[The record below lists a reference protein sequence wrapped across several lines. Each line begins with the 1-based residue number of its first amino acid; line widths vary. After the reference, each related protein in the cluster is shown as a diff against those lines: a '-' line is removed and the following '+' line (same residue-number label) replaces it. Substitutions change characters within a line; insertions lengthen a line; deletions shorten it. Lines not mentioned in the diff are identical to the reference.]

1 MSDHLKR
8 LRAPDSWHIPKKTN
22 KFITKTAPGP
32 HNANAMPIA
41 VWLRDHMR
49 FALTKKEVKQI
60 LSQKD
65 VIINGRPCRNPSM
78 GIGIFDIISMPKIG
92 KHYRILRD
100 KKGRHKT
107 IEINAESARTRLA
120 KIRGKTIVPGGKVQL
135 NLRFGANILA
145 DNRYKPGDSI
155 VISLSDEDRFTIT
168 DHFPFAVGN
177 MAMVIGGKHS
187 GKIAKITGI
196 QKVPGS
202 VPNRVTLTDAN
213 TGTVFDTVETYLY
226 MVGRETPALSE
237 WGIEE

>member
-8 LRAPDSWHIPKKTN
+8 LRAPDSWHIPKKTK

-41 VWLRDHMR
+41 VWLRDHMG
-49 FALTKKEVKQI
+49 FAMTKKEVKQI
-60 LSQKD
+60 LSQRD

-78 GIGIFDIISMPKIG
+78 GIGIFDIISLPKIG

-107 IEINAESARTRLA
+107 IEIDAESARTRLA

-187 GKIAKITGI
+187 GKIAKIIGI

-202 VPNRVTLTDAN
+202 VPNRVTLTDAS
-213 TGTVFDTVETYLY
+213 TGTEFDTVETYLY

>member
-32 HNANAMPIA
+32 HNANAMPIT
-41 VWLRDHMR
+41 VWLRDHMG

-65 VIINGRPCRNPSM
+65 IIINGRPCRNPNM
-78 GIGIFDIISMPKIG
+78 GIGIFDIISLPKIG

-100 KKGRHKT
+100 KRGRHKT

-120 KIRGKTIVPGGKVQL
+120 KVRGKTIVPGGKVQL
-135 NLRFGANILA
+135 NLRYGANILA
-145 DNRYKPGDSI
+145 DNRYKPGDSVI
-155 VISLSDEDRFTIT
+155 ISLSDEDRFTII

-187 GKIAKITGI
+187 GKIAKITDI
-196 QKVPGS
+196 QKIPGS
-202 VPNRVTLTDAN
+202 VPNRVTLTDAS
-213 TGTVFDTVETYLY
+213 TGTMFDTVETYIY

>member
-8 LRAPDSWHIPKKTN
+8 LRAPDSWHIPKKIN

-41 VWLRDHMR
+41 VWLRDHMG

-196 QKVPGS
+196 QKVPGC
-202 VPNRVTLTDAN
+202 VPNRVTLTAAC
-213 TGTVFDTVETYLY
+213 TGAVFDTVETYLY

>member
-22 KFITKTAPGP
+22 KFITKTAAGP
-32 HNANAMPIA
+32 HNANAMPVA
-41 VWLRDHMR
+41 VWLRDHMG
-49 FALTKKEVKQI
+49 FALSMKEVKQI
-60 LSQKD
+60 LGQRD
-65 VIINGRPCRNPSM
+65 VIINGRPCRDPRM

-107 IEINAESARTRLA
+107 IEIDEESAKTRLA
-120 KIRGKTIVPGGKVQL
+120 KIRGKTTVPGGKVQL
-135 NLRFGANILA
+135 NLRYGGNVLA
-145 DNRYKPGDSI
+145 DNRYKPGDS
-155 VISLSDEDRFTIT
+155 VVLSLSEEGRFSIV

-187 GKIAKITGI
+187 GKIARITRI
-196 QKVPGS
+196 DTIPGS
-202 VPNRVTLTDAN
+202 VPNRVFLVDESSSTT
-213 TGTVFDTVETYLY
+213 FDTIDDYIY
-226 MVGRETPALSE
+226 MVGRETPALAE